1 MTTEIMRQM
10 RLVVQYDGTD
20 YVGFQVQPE
29 FPTVQAELE
38 WALGRLLSEEVAIR
52 GASRTDAGVHA
63 CGQVVCFTTN
73 HGIPSER
80 LPRALNDLLPRDIV
94 CACAEVVPESF
105 HPQYAARRKE
115 YVYRILNR
123 ELPSPFIGRYAWH
136 VRDPLDLP
144 AMQEAG
150 ESLLGEHDFAA
161 FCAAGGAA
169 QTSVRTIESL
179 QFKCD
184 GDVIEMRVVGN
195 GFLYMMVRIITGTL
209 VEVGMG
215 RWPAGRVAEV
225 LKGRDRNQA
234 GPTAPPQ
241 GLTLVRVEY

>member
-1 MTTEIMRQM
+1 MRQV

-20 YVGFQVQPE
+20 YAGFQVQPE
-29 FPTVQAELE
+29 FPTVQAEVE
-38 WALGRLLSEEVAIR
+38 WALSRLLGEQVGVR

-63 CGQVVCFTTN
+63 CGQVVCFTTS
-73 HGIPSER
+73 HGIPAER
-80 LPRALNDLLPRDIV
+80 VPRALNDLLPRDIV
-94 CACAEVVPESF
+94 CLSAEVVPESF
-105 HPQYAARRKE
+105 HPQYAALRKQ

-136 VRDPLDLP
+136 VREPLDLQ

-150 ESLLGEHDFAA
+150 ESLVGEHDFAA

-179 QFKCD
+179 RLKHE
-184 GDVIEMRVVGN
+184 GDVVEASVVGN
-195 GFLYMMVRIITGTL
+195 GFLYMMVRIIIGTL

-215 RWPAGRVAEV
+215 RWPAGRVADV
-225 LKGRDRNQA
+225 LQGRDRNQA

>member
-1 MTTEIMRQM
+1 MRQM

-20 YVGFQVQPE
+20 YAGFQVQPE
-29 FPTVQAELE
+29 FPTIQGELE
-38 WALGRLLSEEVAIR
+38 WALSRLLGEQVGVK

-63 CGQVVCFTTN
+63 CGQVVCLTPS
-73 HGIPSER
+73 HGIPADR

-94 CACAEVVPESF
+94 CTSAEVVPHSF
-105 HPQYAARRKE
+105 HPQYAALRKE

-123 ELPSPFIGRYAWH
+123 QLPSPFIGRYAWH
-136 VRDPLDLP
+136 IREPLDVP
-144 AMQEAG
+144 GMQEAG

-169 QTSVRTIESL
+169 QTSVRTIEAL
-179 QFKCD
+179 RCDRD
-184 GDVIEMRVVGN
+184 GDLTEISVVGN
-195 GFLYMMVRIITGTL
+195 GFLYMMVRIIIGTL
-209 VEVGMG
+209 VEVGSG
-215 RWPAGRVAEV
+215 RWAAGRVAEV
-225 LKGRDRNQA
+225 LEGLDRNQA